1 MFTKAL
7 QHFCKFGQFVSQRFS
22 LSNLSTFLTC
32 STILQHDGGYNR
44 SEQEFK
50 GGIIMVLTVLE
61 AQVPENQWEALR
73 SAYEGPITASLPPQL
88 VQSFLLQ
95 SESDPTLWWAT
106 SVWKSRAALEEYRNS
121 VETPGGVLLFR
132 SVGAEPTLSIYN
144 IAAHVANETALL
156 ETT

>member
-1 MFTKAL
+1 
-7 QHFCKFGQFVSQRFS
+7 
-22 LSNLSTFLTC
+22 
-32 STILQHDGGYNR
+32 
-44 SEQEFK
+44 
-50 GGIIMVLTVLE
+50 MVLTVLE
-61 AQVPENQWEALR
+61 AKVPENQWEALR

-95 SESDPTLWWAT
+95 SETDPTIWWAT

-144 IAAHVANETALL
+144 IAAHVANQTDLL
-156 ETT
+156 ATT